1 MYMSVSVSDCPPELE
16 NQNNYL
22 IDLKSI
28 HNIKVFIFP
37 KYKDRIIMKKNNFLK
52 FTIMFVAFAVF
63 MTAEVF
69 ASISV
74 EIQPSTTQNRTNP
87 VSIPLTM
94 NNLTHIEIQSIE
106 LNISYDPAVLTAT
119 GISLTG
125 TVLENENYIY
135 DYNTH
140 IPGIIYTGFMS
151 NASHFTGTGLC
162 LYADFTVIGAS
173 GETSDITI
181 STAIINNQAVS
192 TSDGIFTVAP
202 DTPPIFTGMT
212 PHTINEDAL
221 LSTSLTIND
230 YESNPCDLTLTI
242 ISSDETL
249 VLANTISYTCQ
260 SGNYYFAITPVADQY
275 GLATITIVAEDSGGL
290 TASASFDLTV
300 VSVNDAPVISASS
313 SLTMNEDT
321 SIAFSLTA
329 TDIETAG
336 CSLGL
341 TWQSSDSSILSG
353 DNISYTCTGDVFQF
367 SLTPVENQFGNLTVS
382 FTITDAGSFT
392 STHALD
398 ITVVEIND
406 TPQIAA
412 IGNQTQNEIAP
423 IESLELTATDIET
436 ATCSMGI
443 TIMSSNTI
451 LLPISN
457 IAYTCI
463 SNSFYFT
470 LTPVSGQNGTSTISV
485 VVTDSGGLTAS
496 TSFDFIINLPPE
508 LSIISDMKTA
518 AGDISFT
525 FVEAEGDSVALTITS
540 SDQSLIND
548 ANIQIVGGT
557 GNTILLPTTAYVE
570 QNVSIQLNQE
580 SNAHGLATITV
591 EASATGGT
599 VIETFNVIV
608 SPPGA
613 GNALSFDGINDYV
626 NLGNS
631 TALKPANALTY
642 EMWVY
647 HSNWPACDSNIISNT
662 QAGGYAF
669 VATPDYFKVE
679 TSVNGSYQ
687 YANFNKTLTGS
698 GWHHFALTFDG
709 RYLKSFLDGE
719 QKAESDLGAS
729 YTLTYH
735 ASNSTIIGGEAGTGS
750 APTGR
755 YFDGKI
761 DELRI
766 WNTARTAS
774 QIRSTMCQRLTG
786 GETGLVAYYRFDHSS
801 GTTLIDLTGNGLN
814 GILNNMIDSDWT
826 ISETALGDDSVY
838 DYTGS
843 VASDFSVTL
852 SHSDGDAFTALG
864 DSGSYSGLHVY
875 LVNESPSS
883 YTAPA
888 GFSGLYT
895 DHYYGVFPI
904 GITPTYSIA
913 YNYSGNTSIAS
924 ENGLR
929 LASRSNQA
937 GSWADSMADVYTSTT
952 TISKTGISAFIG
964 ISETEFIPGQNIP
977 PAFGSVSDQTISED
991 SALSSIPIVVTDSE
1005 TATCSLG
1012 ITFNSSLPALLSVAD
1027 ISYTCNADTIYI
1039 SLTPVANQSGTVDIA
1054 IIATDAAGL
1063 ASSAAF
1069 VLTVTDINDAPV
1081 MSSISP
1087 QTTDEDMAIDSIA
1100 FTATDLET
1108 AACGLNITFI
1118 SSDPTLISDTNLS
1131 YSCDADQYTITA
1143 IPQTNQNGV
1152 ATITVIVADSGD
1164 LTTSTSFDLTV
1175 SSVNDAP
1182 YVANPIADRIAT
1194 EGNAYAY
1201 TIPSNTFTDVDPGD
1215 ILTYTATQS
1224 DGSAL
1229 PGWLSFD
1236 PATGEFTGLPTNS
1249 DVGSITI
1256 TVTATDNSTE
1266 AITDTFVLSVNN
1278 TNSSPVLDYPI
1289 ADQTATQDVAYSF
1302 TFAANTF
1309 SDDDVAYGDTISYTA
1324 MQADGSPL
1332 PFWLTFDIYNRNF
1345 SGIPTNY
1352 DVGMYTITVIAED
1365 TLNLTAMDR
1374 FYLTVVNINDAPEIS
1389 DIYRSSAVISGL
1401 TIDEDSLV
1409 DDLSFSIYD
1418 MDVDDTSLTVS
1429 LESSNT
1435 SLVPVSNMSYS
1446 CTYGNC
1452 IMSLTP
1458 VANENGTAIITVIVT
1473 DPQGLTASNAF
1484 DLTVTAVNDTPVISS
1499 ISNQSII
1506 EDHVL
1511 DSVSFTASDIE
1522 TSDCN
1527 FTLSVNSS
1535 YTQLIPI
1542 ESITYTC
1549 SSGTYHLSI
1558 TPAEDQSGSTTIT
1571 IAVSDSGNLSVSESF
1586 DITVI
1591 PAGPGNVDLADG
1603 SGDLKVWFKADT
1615 LSSLNDGDSVATWS
1629 DSSGNNNDAAQIN
1642 ASYRPVY
1649 RSAAFNNQPAVE
1661 FDGVSLH
1668 CLTGTAS
1675 QDFSAP
1681 ATIIFVA
1688 KDMGSTDLVAGVFS
1702 SGSGGIG
1709 IFSNAGLEY
1718 VLDGNGAGRDTSSN
1732 TQMPI
1737 NTSRIITGYYSQNST
1752 SGSKIYLSGL
1762 YEENYTGS
1770 GYSTPG
1776 STSFEIGGRT
1786 PSVPSRIF
1794 KGQIAEIAV
1803 YSRELTPVA
1812 QTHIELYLMDK
1823 YDIDL
1828 VGSALDADLLKNA
1841 RGISKQAE
1849 VTISGSSAGL
1859 TIADAGFLQDND
1871 DIVIIGHNELLNQEI
1886 SDDLPTGPTLRWSR
1900 TWKVTVNDS
1909 NSDGGAIQMIFGF
1922 NSAGMQTSPSSADAY
1937 SLLYRSG
1944 VSGNFAIVSTTSTSI
1959 NDDAVIFNVP
1969 NIQNGYYTI
1978 GSTDS
1983 RTQNEAPVA
1992 GFAQALQLD
2001 GTDDY
2006 VVIPH
2011 SDILK
2016 PSTITV
2022 EAWIRA
2028 DSWAT
2033 NMHENVI
2040 VGSGDNEI
2048 GAEGYTLRCGAN
2060 GTLDFALGSNSSWQ
2074 NASSPALMQAG
2085 VWTHVAGTFDGTTIK
2100 TYINGVLEGS
2110 LDISGSAINYLTKTP
2125 LQIGEEPGYPGRFF
2139 HGLIDEVRVW
2149 NYART
2154 SQELQSTMNEILN
2167 GDETGLVGYWRFDQ
2181 TFSNQFK
2188 DHSGNNNSG
2197 ILMNMDSNQMFALSD
2212 FNSSFI
2218 IDEDTVLTLTAG
2230 YDLDGDTYTLTTIV
2244 GPSNGVIA
2252 LDAAMNILSYT
2263 PDTGYSGA
2271 DMFVYGLHDGLES
2284 NSYTISVDVTSTND
2298 LPVISSIAD
2307 QTTKEDGSI
2316 DVYFTASDV
2325 ETSACGMAITLSS
2338 SDQAIIADGNLTYV
2352 CDSDNYTITATPLS
2366 DQNGTVSISVSVGD
2380 SNGATAT
2387 TTFDLTVTAV
2397 NDAPTLN
2404 LDGVLDTFDED
2415 TVLSNAISLSDVD
2428 GDSLTLSVIS
2438 SSDPGLIPV
2447 ENITFSGTGLS
2458 RTITITPTSNAS
2470 GNVTVTIAISDGNL
2484 TSTTELALTVTTI
2497 NDYPSIGVISDQT
2510 TIEDIATN
2518 VISFT
2523 ATDIETSTCNMTL
2536 SIRSSDQILVPD
2548 EYLLSMCSGNEYSIV
2563 ATPAMDQYGMA
2574 TISVTITDAGGAT
2587 ASTSFN
2593 LTVTDVDDSQYKWA
2607 NFQAAESVLG
2617 QTDFI
2622 SGTGGTTDS
2631 LLNHPSNVAVDPTTG
2646 KVFVCDGLNHRILRF
2661 SATESLLNGSS
2672 AEAVLGQVN
2681 YTSGSENRGTG
2692 VNVNTFNNPT
2702 SAWVD
2707 TFGRLWVADQANHR
2721 VLRFDNASSKTDG
2734 ADADAVLGQTD
2745 FTTAT
2750 AGTTQN
2756 QLKGPGSVWVD
2767 ASGTLW
2773 VSDSSNNRVLRFDTP
2788 ELKANGANA
2797 DAVLGQTNFTTATAG
2812 LTQSKFNTPLI
2823 VRGDNNGSLFVSD
2836 VTNNRVLR
2844 FDNAALKSNGD
2855 NADAVLG
2862 QSSFTTNT
2870 ARTTDDGLS
2879 NPRSVAVDHAGHLY
2893 VAENNNRRISIY
2905 KNAANKADGASADY
2919 VLGQPDFTS
2928 NTQNNGGISEKSLK
2942 NVHYIFFDNQAN
2954 HLWVPDYSNYRVLR
2968 FSMMTK
2974 IPPEMSLISDTT
2986 IDEDTVSNNL
2996 SFTVTDINEQEL
3008 TIIYNSSNTSLISAS
3023 SISFTG
3029 NQVST
3034 DGATYTVTTTAAA
3047 TIVTLNI
3054 CPEIDQSGT
3063 ASITITVT
3071 DPDGM
3076 VDSQSFILTITN
3088 INDAP
3093 YVANP
3098 IADRIAIEGNAYA
3111 YTIPSNTFTD
3121 VDFGDILTY
3130 TATQF
3135 DGSALPG
3142 WLSFDPATLEFTGLP
3157 THSDV
3162 GSITITV
3169 TATDSSSESITDTFV
3184 LNVNNTNSSPVL
3196 DYPIADQT
3204 ATQDV
3209 VYSFTFAANTFSD
3222 DDVAYGDT
3230 ISYTAMQAD
3239 GSQLPFWLTF
3249 DIYNR
3254 KFSGTPTNYDVGM
3267 YTITVIAEDTLNLAA
3282 MDTFYLTVDN
3292 VNDAPVL
3299 DIFIPDQTTTEDT
3312 PYSFSLANNTFSDA
3326 DLSYGDTL
3334 SYTATLSDG
3343 NPLPSWL
3350 TFDNT
3355 SQTFSGTPLNED
3367 VGMITITVTVEDTS
3381 NETASGSFNL
3391 TVTGVNDAPV
3401 IADTA
3406 ETAKNALSFTFTT
3419 AQDCSVSLTITS
3431 SDQSIVADASI
3442 IIAESGTN
3450 SNEYASS
3457 AAAEQTVYVNY
3468 TPVVNVHGRVTFTV
3482 DASAFGNTSSRY
3494 FSVIVSPPGAGN
3506 ALDFDD
3512 SDDYVEIPYNADLN
3526 PAIFTVSLWTKI
3538 EGGLNTNRSPL
3549 TSRGSSLSGYFIYA
3563 GSSNKWE
3570 FIVGNGTWQWMF
3582 GEDVVLNQWTHL
3594 AMTYDGTQMKAYI
3607 NGILQNSLTT
3617 SFSQNTTSPLR
3628 IGAGQTESTP
3638 SFIFNGK
3645 VDEVRIYNIAL
3656 STEEVRDVMCQR
3668 LNGNETGLVAYYR
3681 FDNVSGTALP
3691 DLSGNGYDG
3700 TLMNMD
3706 NSNWQTS
3713 GAALGDISVHDYSG
3727 TIESDFS
3734 VSTAHSD
3741 GDRFTATGDG
3751 GSFSGIHVYL
3761 VSESPNTTAIP
3772 DGYTS
3777 IDTDHYY
3784 GVFPVGTS
3792 PTYKIA
3798 YNYSGNTYASDDNNL
3813 QIACRNNHAD
3823 TWTGVVSTQY
3833 TQTTT
3838 LVKTGISAFTGVSA
3852 TEFILGKKEVT
3863 EEIHAPTIS
3872 DVSGQ
3877 TMNEDSYLTVSYL
3890 INDSDNSNISI
3901 SAVSSDT
3908 SIVSSDDITWDYI
3921 QEGTQKFIVKTGETI
3936 VAGDVV
3942 AYINGNIQK
3951 GGAGLISDFSTT
3963 SPNTMTEDSVEFNSA
3978 ARLDDSRFIVAY
3990 KTTNI
3995 KVKIGTLDG
4004 TSIIWGD
4011 EYTFSTSTDQWST
4024 VGVLDS
4030 SKVVIVYKKQ
4040 GTLKSLT
4047 AIIGEISGNSISFG
4061 TPKEM
4066 NPDYNTS
4073 EYISLAV
4080 LNDSAFAI
4088 AYRNDNVDSLIHVVI
4103 GNVTGTTI
4111 SNGDHYTI
4119 DNIMASSNSIAALNE
4134 SKFVLAY
4141 SYHSEEV
4148 GSDNS
4153 YCVVGE
4159 VSGTSISWGNTYSYN
4174 TQRTQHLSLAVMNEN
4189 QFILAYQDLGNAAKG
4204 TALIGEVNGTAIT
4217 YATPQV
4223 FNNATTEFISMSKMN
4238 DTSIVIAFNTSNK
4251 GKAIVG
4257 DVDGTTLSW
4266 SGIDEFWS
4274 STYIE
4279 YVSCEM
4285 VNDTQFVVLY
4295 KKGSGGNGLATIGS
4309 FSSIYPIG
4317 VASSDGIAGEQ
4328 VTVVNSG
4335 VVEGLSGLTENDL
4348 YYADDN
4354 GNLTTSVTSHFIGT
4368 GLSSN
4373 ALIIQSD
4380 IPGGASLF
4388 NTSNSCTITLT
4399 PTKDQWGLLTIT
4411 VQVTNS
4417 HGLTAVDSF
4426 GLTVLSVNDPPVIG
4440 SIADQT
4446 TLEDITTDIIRFAVT
4461 DDETPACSM
4470 TLTMSSSDQT
4480 LIPDDYLLSI
4490 CKAGQYSIVATPAQ
4504 DQYGTATISVTIT
4517 DAQGLAENTSFA
4529 LAVADVDDSSYFWVN
4544 NQAADIVLGQP
4555 DFTSIDSGTT
4565 NSTFA
4570 NPPGVAVDPTTGKVF
4585 VSDRNNHRVLRF
4597 SSVAAAVN
4605 GSSAEAVFGQADFTS
4620 GQANRGG
4627 NVAANT
4633 INHPDSL
4640 YVDSFGRLWLPDRN
4654 NHRILRFDDASV
4666 KDSGANADAV
4676 LGQPDFTSYTAG
4688 TNQNTL
4694 NSPTAVWIDH
4704 AGRLWGT
4711 DMLNHRVLR
4720 FDDAINKPNG
4730 ANADAVLG
4738 QSNFTSYSTGT
4749 TQSAFN
4755 HPHGIIGDNSG
4766 NIYIVDYT
4774 NNRVLCF
4781 ENAAQKANGA
4791 NADKVIGQSDFT
4803 ADITGVT
4810 NQNINNSVSVSLD
4823 NTGKLYVADSYNNRI
4838 LIFNNIRNK
4847 SNGAPADYV
4856 LGQPNFTSNTAN
4868 NGGISE
4874 RTLNLPLWIFMDNKN
4889 NHLWTPDFNNNR
4901 VLRYR
4906 MQQQKEP
4913 PIMSAISDLTMDEDT
4928 ISSAISF
4935 TVTDN
4940 NEQALT
4946 ITYTSSNTSLI
4957 SSSSIL
4963 FSGTQ
4968 VSTDGNDYLVSASV
4982 VTTTVTL
4989 TISPE
4994 VNQSG
4999 TSFISVTVTDPNGM
5013 TAVQSFSLTVTA
5025 VNDAPEVSTIHPQSI
5040 NEGTSI
5046 ALNLTVTDA
5055 ENSSLSVTAISNDQS
5070 LIQDSDIVLSND
5082 GSTYTLTIMP
5092 MTNQAGS
5099 TDITISV
5106 DDGTDMT
5113 HMTFSITVNE
5123 IHYMI
5128 AGHVSVYTDI
5138 AGSDLEGVILTL
5150 SGTHSYSMV
5159 TDATGCYTF
5168 STVRPGDYTLTA
5180 SKSDD
5185 INLEIANAVNIL
5197 KAVVRKISL
5206 SCLGQIAADANIDGY
5221 IGAYDASKVLD
5232 YLAGFDNCLNTL
5244 RLYSDLCFISCGA
5257 FE

>member
-436 ATCSMGI
+436 ATCSMGM
-443 TIMSSNTI
+443 TIMSSNSTLI
-451 LLPISN
+451 PTSN
-457 IAYTCI
+457 ISYTCA

-470 LTPVSGQNGTSTISV
+470 ITPVTDQSGTSTITLTVS
-485 VVTDSGGLTAS
+485 DSGGLTAT
-496 TSFDFIINLPPE
+496 TSFNVNVNLPPA
-508 LSIISDMKTA
+508 LAIINDIGTA
-518 AGDISFT
+518 SGEISFT
-525 FVEAEGDSVALTITS
+525 FVESEGDTVSLTITS
-540 SDQSLIND
+540 SDQSLISD
-548 ANIQIVGGT
+548 SNILINSII
-557 GNTILLPTTAYVE
+557 GNTKQLTTTANVE
-570 QNVSIQLNQE
+570 QTISLELTQE

-631 TALKPANALTY
+631 TALKPENALTY

-952 TISKTGISAFIG
+952 TISKTGISAFIC

-1012 ITFNSSLPALLSVAD
+1012 ITFNTSQPALLSVAD

-1039 SLTPVANQSGTVDIA
+1039 SLTPVANQSGTLDIA

-1063 ASSAAF
+1063 ASSSAF
-1069 VLTVTDINDAPV
+1069 VLTVTDLNDAPV
-1081 MSSISP
+1081 ISSISP

-1108 AACGLNITFI
+1108 AACGLNISFI

-1152 ATITVIVADSGD
+1152 ATITVIVADSGG

-1256 TVTATDNSTE
+1256 TVTATDSSAE

-1401 TIDEDSLV
+1401 TIDEDSPV
-1409 DDLSFSIYD
+1409 DDLSFTIYD
-1418 MDVDDTSLTVS
+1418 MDVDDSNLLVS
-1429 LESSNT
+1429 LESSNI

-1446 CTYGNC
+1446 CTYGSC

-1484 DLTVTAVNDTPVISS
+1484 DLTVTAVNDTPIISS
-1499 ISNQSII
+1499 ISNQTII
-1506 EDHVL
+1506 EDQVL
-1511 DSVSFTASDIE
+1511 DSITFTATDIE

-1542 ESITYTC
+1542 ENITYSC
-1549 SSGTYHLSI
+1549 SSGTYSLSI
-1558 TPAEDQSGSTTIT
+1558 TPAEDQSGFTTIT

-1586 DITVI
+1586 DITVV

-1718 VLDGNGAGRDTSSN
+1718 VLDGDGAGRDTSSN

-1841 RGISKQAE
+1841 RGISKQSE

-2212 FNSSFI
+2212 FNSTFT

-2307 QTTKEDGSI
+2307 QTTNEDGSI

-2366 DQNGTVSISVSVGD
+2366 DQNGAVSISVTVGD
-2380 SNGATAT
+2380 SNGGTAV

-2415 TVLSNAISLSDVD
+2415 TVLSNAITLSDVD

-2470 GNVTVTIAISDGNL
+2470 GNVTVTIAISDGDL

-2497 NDYPSIGVISDQT
+2497 NDYPSIGFISDQT

-2536 SIRSSDQILVPD
+2536 SMRSSDQILVPD
-2548 EYLLSMCSGNEYSIV
+2548 EYVLSMCSGNEYSIV

-2593 LTVTDVDDSQYKWA
+2593 LTVTDVDDSQYIWA
-2607 NFQAAESVLG
+2607 NFQAADSVLG

-2646 KVFVCDGLNHRILRF
+2646 KIFVCDGLNHRILRF

-2836 VTNNRVLR
+2836 VNNNRVLR

-2893 VAENNNRRISIY
+2893 VAENNNRRISIF
-2905 KNAANKADGASADY
+2905 KDAANKADGASADY

-2928 NTQNNGGISEKSLK
+2928 NTPNNGGISERSIK
-2942 NVHYIFFDNQAN
+2942 NVHYIFFDNQTN

-2974 IPPEMSLISDTT
+2974 TPPEMGLMPDITINEDEISNA
-2986 IDEDTVSNNL
+2986 I
-2996 SFTVTDINEQEL
+2996 SFTVTDINEQPL
-3008 TIIYNSSNTSLISAS
+3008 TITYNSSDTSLISTTG
-3023 SISFTG
+3023 ITFTG
-3029 NQVST
+3029 DQVST
-3034 DGATYTVTTTAAA
+3034 DGADYTVTAIAVPTN
-3047 TIVTLNI
+3047 VTVIIAPVSN
-3054 CPEIDQSGT
+3054 QSGT
-3063 ASITITVT
+3063 AYIT
-3071 DPDGM
+3071 M
-3076 VDSQSFILTITN
+3076 
-3088 INDAP
+3088 
-3093 YVANP
+3093 
-3098 IADRIAIEGNAYA
+3098 
-3111 YTIPSNTFTD
+3111 
-3121 VDFGDILTY
+3121 
-3130 TATQF
+3130 
-3135 DGSALPG
+3135 
-3142 WLSFDPATLEFTGLP
+3142 
-3157 THSDV
+3157 
-3162 GSITITV
+3162 
-3169 TATDSSSESITDTFV
+3169 
-3184 LNVNNTNSSPVL
+3184 
-3196 DYPIADQT
+3196 
-3204 ATQDV
+3204 
-3209 VYSFTFAANTFSD
+3209 
-3222 DDVAYGDT
+3222 
-3230 ISYTAMQAD
+3230 
-3239 GSQLPFWLTF
+3239 
-3249 DIYNR
+3249 
-3254 KFSGTPTNYDVGM
+3254 
-3267 YTITVIAEDTLNLAA
+3267 
-3282 MDTFYLTVDN
+3282 
-3292 VNDAPVL
+3292 
-3299 DIFIPDQTTTEDT
+3299 
-3312 PYSFSLANNTFSDA
+3312 
-3326 DLSYGDTL
+3326 
-3334 SYTATLSDG
+3334 
-3343 NPLPSWL
+3343 
-3350 TFDNT
+3350 
-3355 SQTFSGTPLNED
+3355 
-3367 VGMITITVTVEDTS
+3367 
-3381 NETASGSFNL
+3381 
-3391 TVTGVNDAPV
+3391 
-3401 IADTA
+3401 
-3406 ETAKNALSFTFTT
+3406 
-3419 AQDCSVSLTITS
+3419 
-3431 SDQSIVADASI
+3431 
-3442 IIAESGTN
+3442 
-3450 SNEYASS
+3450 
-3457 AAAEQTVYVNY
+3457 
-3468 TPVVNVHGRVTFTV
+3468 
-3482 DASAFGNTSSRY
+3482 
-3494 FSVIVSPPGAGN
+3494 
-3506 ALDFDD
+3506 
-3512 SDDYVEIPYNADLN
+3512 
-3526 PAIFTVSLWTKI
+3526 
-3538 EGGLNTNRSPL
+3538 
-3549 TSRGSSLSGYFIYA
+3549 
-3563 GSSNKWE
+3563 
-3570 FIVGNGTWQWMF
+3570 
-3582 GEDVVLNQWTHL
+3582 
-3594 AMTYDGTQMKAYI
+3594 
-3607 NGILQNSLTT
+3607 
-3617 SFSQNTTSPLR
+3617 
-3628 IGAGQTESTP
+3628 
-3638 SFIFNGK
+3638 
-3645 VDEVRIYNIAL
+3645 
-3656 STEEVRDVMCQR
+3656 
-3668 LNGNETGLVAYYR
+3668 
-3681 FDNVSGTALP
+3681 
-3691 DLSGNGYDG
+3691 
-3700 TLMNMD
+3700 
-3706 NSNWQTS
+3706 
-3713 GAALGDISVHDYSG
+3713 
-3727 TIESDFS
+3727 
-3734 VSTAHSD
+3734 
-3741 GDRFTATGDG
+3741 
-3751 GSFSGIHVYL
+3751 
-3761 VSESPNTTAIP
+3761 
-3772 DGYTS
+3772 
-3777 IDTDHYY
+3777 
-3784 GVFPVGTS
+3784 
-3792 PTYKIA
+3792 
-3798 YNYSGNTYASDDNNL
+3798 
-3813 QIACRNNHAD
+3813 
-3823 TWTGVVSTQY
+3823 
-3833 TQTTT
+3833 
-3838 LVKTGISAFTGVSA
+3838 
-3852 TEFILGKKEVT
+3852 
-3863 EEIHAPTIS
+3863 
-3872 DVSGQ
+3872 
-3877 TMNEDSYLTVSYL
+3877 
-3890 INDSDNSNISI
+3890 
-3901 SAVSSDT
+3901 
-3908 SIVSSDDITWDYI
+3908 
-3921 QEGTQKFIVKTGETI
+3921 
-3936 VAGDVV
+3936 
-3942 AYINGNIQK
+3942 
-3951 GGAGLISDFSTT
+3951 
-3963 SPNTMTEDSVEFNSA
+3963 
-3978 ARLDDSRFIVAY
+3978 
-3990 KTTNI
+3990 
-3995 KVKIGTLDG
+3995 
-4004 TSIIWGD
+4004 
-4011 EYTFSTSTDQWST
+4011 
-4024 VGVLDS
+4024 
-4030 SKVVIVYKKQ
+4030 
-4040 GTLKSLT
+4040 
-4047 AIIGEISGNSISFG
+4047 
-4061 TPKEM
+4061 
-4066 NPDYNTS
+4066 
-4073 EYISLAV
+4073 
-4080 LNDSAFAI
+4080 
-4088 AYRNDNVDSLIHVVI
+4088 
-4103 GNVTGTTI
+4103 
-4111 SNGDHYTI
+4111 
-4119 DNIMASSNSIAALNE
+4119 
-4134 SKFVLAY
+4134 
-4141 SYHSEEV
+4141 
-4148 GSDNS
+4148 
-4153 YCVVGE
+4153 
-4159 VSGTSISWGNTYSYN
+4159 
-4174 TQRTQHLSLAVMNEN
+4174 
-4189 QFILAYQDLGNAAKG
+4189 
-4204 TALIGEVNGTAIT
+4204 
-4217 YATPQV
+4217 
-4223 FNNATTEFISMSKMN
+4223 
-4238 DTSIVIAFNTSNK
+4238 
-4251 GKAIVG
+4251 
-4257 DVDGTTLSW
+4257 
-4266 SGIDEFWS
+4266 
-4274 STYIE
+4274 
-4279 YVSCEM
+4279 
-4285 VNDTQFVVLY
+4285 
-4295 KKGSGGNGLATIGS
+4295 
-4309 FSSIYPIG
+4309 
-4317 VASSDGIAGEQ
+4317 
-4328 VTVVNSG
+4328 
-4335 VVEGLSGLTENDL
+4335 
-4348 YYADDN
+4348 
-4354 GNLTTSVTSHFIGT
+4354 
-4368 GLSSN
+4368 
-4373 ALIIQSD
+4373 
-4380 IPGGASLF
+4380 
-4388 NTSNSCTITLT
+4388 
-4399 PTKDQWGLLTIT
+4399 
-4411 VQVTNS
+4411 
-4417 HGLTAVDSF
+4417 
-4426 GLTVLSVNDPPVIG
+4426 
-4440 SIADQT
+4440 
-4446 TLEDITTDIIRFAVT
+4446 
-4461 DDETPACSM
+4461 
-4470 TLTMSSSDQT
+4470 
-4480 LIPDDYLLSI
+4480 
-4490 CKAGQYSIVATPAQ
+4490 
-4504 DQYGTATISVTIT
+4504 
-4517 DAQGLAENTSFA
+4517 
-4529 LAVADVDDSSYFWVN
+4529 
-4544 NQAADIVLGQP
+4544 
-4555 DFTSIDSGTT
+4555 
-4565 NSTFA
+4565 
-4570 NPPGVAVDPTTGKVF
+4570 
-4585 VSDRNNHRVLRF
+4585 
-4597 SSVAAAVN
+4597 
-4605 GSSAEAVFGQADFTS
+4605 
-4620 GQANRGG
+4620 
-4627 NVAANT
+4627 
-4633 INHPDSL
+4633 
-4640 YVDSFGRLWLPDRN
+4640 
-4654 NHRILRFDDASV
+4654 
-4666 KDSGANADAV
+4666 
-4676 LGQPDFTSYTAG
+4676 
-4688 TNQNTL
+4688 
-4694 NSPTAVWIDH
+4694 
-4704 AGRLWGT
+4704 
-4711 DMLNHRVLR
+4711 
-4720 FDDAINKPNG
+4720 
-4730 ANADAVLG
+4730 
-4738 QSNFTSYSTGT
+4738 
-4749 TQSAFN
+4749 
-4755 HPHGIIGDNSG
+4755 
-4766 NIYIVDYT
+4766 
-4774 NNRVLCF
+4774 
-4781 ENAAQKANGA
+4781 
-4791 NADKVIGQSDFT
+4791 
-4803 ADITGVT
+4803 
-4810 NQNINNSVSVSLD
+4810 
-4823 NTGKLYVADSYNNRI
+4823 
-4838 LIFNNIRNK
+4838 
-4847 SNGAPADYV
+4847 
-4856 LGQPNFTSNTAN
+4856 
-4868 NGGISE
+4868 
-4874 RTLNLPLWIFMDNKN
+4874 
-4889 NHLWTPDFNNNR
+4889 
-4901 VLRYR
+4901 
-4906 MQQQKEP
+4906 
-4913 PIMSAISDLTMDEDT
+4913 
-4928 ISSAISF
+4928 
-4935 TVTDN
+4935 
-4940 NEQALT
+4940 
-4946 ITYTSSNTSLI
+4946 
-4957 SSSSIL
+4957 
-4963 FSGTQ
+4963 
-4968 VSTDGNDYLVSASV
+4968 
-4982 VTTTVTL
+4982 
-4989 TISPE
+4989 
-4994 VNQSG
+4994 
-4999 TSFISVTVTDPNGM
+4999 TVTDPNGM
-5013 TAVQSFSLTVTA
+5013 TSTQAFCLTVTA
-5025 VNDAPEVSTIHPQSI
+5025 VNDAPDISTINPQSM

-5046 ALNLTVTDA
+5046 SLSLTATDMEGA
-5055 ENSSLSVTAISNDQS
+5055 SLSVLATSGDQN

-5082 GSTYTLTIMP
+5082 GSAYTLTITP

-5106 DDGTDMT
+5106 SDGTDIAHT
-5113 HMTFSITVNE
+5113 TFTITVNE
-5123 IHYMI
+5123 VYYMI

-5138 AGSDLEGVILTL
+5138 AGSDLEGVTLTL

-5159 TDATGCYTF
+5159 TDATGYYTF
-5168 STVRPGDYTLTA
+5168 TTVRPGDYTLTA
-5180 SKSDD
+5180 SKLDN
-5185 INLEIANAVNIL
+5185 INLEIADAVKIL
-5197 KAVVRKISL
+5197 KSVVRKISL
-5206 SCLGQIAADANIDGY
+5206 SCLEQIAADAHIDGY

-5232 YLAGFDNCLNTL
+5232 YLAGYENCLNDSCTFWQFVTENINSCSTFPL
-5244 RLYSDLCFISCGA
+5244 IEFEDARRYTELTGDATGQDFIGIGCGNVS
-5257 FE
+5257 E